1 MNHIKCALDVT
12 QKPYYDTDCDIYVG
26 DDGLMLQMT
35 KEIDQLDE
43 DTEDWTGVEELIK
56 EGA

>member
-12 QKPYYDTDCDIYVG
+12 QKPYYDTDCGIYVG
-26 DDGLMLQMT
+26 NDGNEMLIRS
-35 KEIDQLDE
+35 IDVVDE